1 MVEIKADESISGF
14 AQAAQYRTAQ
24 RNPEPEPEVAPEP
37 QAEPEVV
44 EPEVAEQAPAVEETP
59 VPVIEEP
66 AQIESENL
74 MNSLDPMAM
83 DPEIV
88 SEMLSDNAHRRHVNR
103 LVYGDSQIAD
113 AMRRREEG
121 TLQMRREPYKPLPYV
136 QELMSASGENHT
148 VIGYFLAA
156 QNSPRA
162 MVALEGRLGEARMDN
177 LKGSMDVYEDS
188 QKPKGLFAT
197 IGDDLGKFATKGDII
212 DAPVAGMAAFSEDM
226 SGWFGANNWL
236 TDFQKGIHNLPAS
249 DYGSTPSLSEV
260 AEFLNITTQRV
271 RVTPESQ
278 EDIDRLTDLLPDYSN
293 NNKGMEQ
300 LEIGKTTNL
309 SLNPEELQI
318 YNDFFGTVGNQANR
332 ESMKATEEE
341 LMAKIDS
348 GTGMFM
354 AVATE
359 YMSAYVL
366 TPGFSKGTTFL
377 GKAVNGL
384 LKGAA
389 ADLSIYEEGDANISA
404 WLSQSGVPGGD
415 LLEFMATDPSD
426 SEIMNKAKV
435 IAEGSAIGVAFETLM
450 FGLMSLNKARKGDM
464 EGAMKDMAKSV
475 DAEAEST
482 AVKATEYVQSIEDL
496 KAGASKQEQEIAAAA
511 AGSPGKKVTKEI
523 FQFDRDTLPDWN
535 PADEKVLDAL
545 TASVR
550 VGTASGVS
558 ATRMKVIF
566 GKGWLGDA
574 ADVPDGQR
582 GRMFEVPADEMADIL
597 QKKFLK
603 MMEKLQEPTSMN
615 TLRGMGLKV
624 LAELDEDLV
633 NPDLLDRVKN
643 VDPSE
648 WSTND
653 AANIFAAGFLQ
664 DQYIDAAQ
672 RLVADLRASA
682 DQMTNDVFEEKMKR
696 LDNLQAQVAVLQ
708 AGTAKMGQSAS
719 HAFHALK
726 RVKTVEKK
734 LAAQQAH
741 REWQYSRGL
750 ISDKQK
756 IELLDAAF
764 NNAKNKRAKAKVF
777 NQVATKP
784 TTMEKLLH
792 VSNANLLFNTS
803 TQALM
808 LMGNFVRATIRNPM
822 VNLIEAAVVN
832 PIEGVLGRADWAKA
846 SGQSFKR
853 FWHSYG
859 AIAQSMPDAM
869 TAFSKFW
876 RRGKS
881 QFGENSMFDDKGY
894 YANKTLKEVRQSKAE
909 GSLDHGMKAAEHVY
923 RFMGSVDEMF
933 KELVISSEMATHAR
947 AGTYGEELMKL
958 AQKRKLTNAD
968 WEAFLLKQ
976 GEEAAFAKK
985 STDGRVMDNYAREVA
1000 LDTMFQSDA
1009 AQGSLNQGIKKIM
1022 MGRTNQAM
1030 MMRLLFM
1037 RFVTTPLNVMEER
1050 MATVLAPI
1058 LLIGKDNNVTRAM
1071 GGKFARD
1078 LQATLDDGA
1087 PDMRI
1092 RSRTR
1097 AILAANSIFTTMG
1110 IMSAYGMLKGD
1121 GDEGL
1126 IDVDP
1131 KSRTYGNIRIRMGN
1145 GKKKYINTLD
1155 MEVPFLNAFVFA
1167 RMAAEHVKHAQD
1179 IEQAT
1184 EYLDTVGAITAM
1196 YLNQTLEKS
1205 SLANMTD
1212 TLAVIMDDGF
1222 RGSGQVVA
1230 SNLSTAVPFNWW
1242 FSQLADLTG
1251 GGEFQGKPVNFYERL
1266 GKSIGPLKLMG
1277 FGAINQERDA
1287 LGRLQPSH
1295 SRGFNPFVSRE
1306 FAVDALSD
1314 ELADIQEQTG
1324 TDFMSPTFERD
1335 GMPYHKMKAQDGQSV
1350 YDFMQESISQG
1361 DVKINGMTLEQAA
1374 NAMIEGDYYQ
1384 TEHSKWRA
1392 LLAERHVNS
1401 KSQPILKVGGASVK
1415 DPRVKL
1421 WRGLLSQY
1429 RDAALRYALTS
1440 VGPEIRKELEEVYQ
1454 TTGWTDA
1461 EKRFVADQ
1469 F

>member
-24 RNPEPEPEVAPEP
+24 RNPEPEPEVVPEP
-37 QAEPEVV
+37 QAEPEVA

-66 AQIESENL
+66 AQIQSENL

-177 LKGSMDVYEDS
+177 LKGAMEVYEDN
-188 QKPKGLFAT
+188 QKPKGFFESV
-197 IGDDLGKFATKGDII
+197 GSDLGTFFGEGEVALAPLAAMAGIGENVRSMQMGFAEG
-212 DAPVAGMAAFSEDM
+212 VANLIGSELNVQARITPKTDEEL
-226 SGWFGANNWL
+226 AWL
-236 TDFQKGIHNLPAS
+236 DERMERRWIAGGGENKVFADRTLGK
-249 DYGSTPSLSEV
+249 SEV
-260 AEFLNITTQRV
+260 MDMPADIYDEWMTMFRPNEERV
-271 RVTPESQ
+271 K
-278 EDIDRLTDLLPDYSN
+278 D
-293 NNKGMEQ
+293 
-300 LEIGKTTNL
+300 L
-309 SLNPEELQI
+309 SLEGLGE
-318 YNDFFGTVGNQANR
+318 T
-332 ESMKATEEE
+332 KEE
-341 LMAKIDS
+341 LMSRIDS
-348 GTGMFM
+348 ATGQFM

-359 YMSAYVL
+359 YIGTYVL

-377 GKAVNGL
+377 GRAVNGL
-384 LKGAA
+384 TKGAT
-389 ADLSIYEEGDANISA
+389 ADAIVYNEGDENIAKMLSA
-404 WLSQSGVPGGD
+404 WGVPGSD
-415 LLEFMATDPSD
+415 VFEFLATDPD
-426 SEIMNKAKV
+426 DAEILNMAKV
-435 IAEGSAIGVAFETLM
+435 MAEGAAIGVAFETLG
-450 FGLMSLNKARKGDM
+450 FALMALKRAGKGDM
-464 EGAMKDMAKSV
+464 EGAMEAMAKSV

-496 KAGASKQEQEIAAAA
+496 KAGASKQEQEISEAA
-511 AGSPGKKVTKEI
+511 AGSTGKKTTKEI

-535 PADEKVLDAL
+535 PGDEKVLDAL

-566 GKGWLGDA
+566 GKDWLGDA
-574 ADVPDGQR
+574 ADVPNGQR

-597 QKKFLK
+597 QKKFLM

-615 TLRGMGLKV
+615 TLRGMGLRV

-672 RLVADLRASA
+672 RIVADLRASA

-726 RVKTVEKK
+726 RVKSAEAK
-734 LAAQQAH
+734 LARDKAHINWQA
-741 REWQYSRGL
+741 SRNL
-750 ISDKQK
+750 ISDKRK

-1009 AQGSLNQGIKKIM
+1009 AKGSLNQGIKKIM

-1037 RFVTTPLNVMEER
+1037 RFVTTPLHVMEER
-1050 MATVLAPI
+1050 MATALSPF
-1058 LLIGKDNNVTRAM
+1058 LLVAGDNKVTDTVFKLTA
-1071 GGKFARD
+1071 GKFYRD
-1078 LQATLDDGA
+1078 LKAVLDDGS
-1087 PDMRI
+1087 PDMRV

-1110 IMSAYGMLKGD
+1110 LMSAYGMLKGD

-1155 MEVPFLNAFVFA
+1155 MEVPFLNAFVFS

-1184 EYLDTVGAITAM
+1184 EYLDAAGAITAM

-1222 RGSGQVVA
+1222 RGGGQVVA

-1306 FAVDALSD
+1306 FVVDALSD

>member
-37 QAEPEVV
+37 QAEPV
-44 EPEVAEQAPAVEETP
+44 VAEPAPAVEETP
-59 VPVIEEP
+59 SVPFIEEP
-66 AQIESENL
+66 VQVESENL
-74 MNSLDPMAM
+74 MTSLEPQMM

-88 SEMLSDNAHRRHVNR
+88 TEMLSDNAHRRQVNR
-103 LVYGDSQIAD
+103 LVYGDVQIAD

-121 TLQMRREPYKPLPYV
+121 TLAMKREPYKPLPHV
-136 QELMSASGENHT
+136 QELMSASGENQT

-162 MVALEGRLGEARMDN
+162 MAALEARLGEARMAN
-177 LKGSMDVYEDS
+177 LQGAMEVYEDN
-188 QKPKGLFAT
+188 QRPKGFFESVG
-197 IGDDLGKFATKGDII
+197 GDLAKFATQGDLI
-212 DAPVAGMAAFSEDM
+212 DAPVAGVVSGAF
-226 SGWFGANNWL
+226 N
-236 TDFQKGIHNLPAS
+236 FQKGMQSFTSMLYSIPSPFKYKRELTEDEANALAYNFEGDFGGEGEVTLTHKQWRFLEEMRGGAGS
-249 DYGSTPSLSEV
+249 DAVFERNDEWMK
-260 AEFLNITTQRV
+260 ARQ
-271 RVTPESQ
+271 
-278 EDIDRLTDLLPDYSN
+278 
-293 NNKGMEQ
+293 
-300 LEIGKTTNL
+300 
-309 SLNPEELQI
+309 EEL
-318 YNDFFGTVGNQANR
+318 FAN
-332 ESMKATEEE
+332 
-341 LMAKIDS
+341 IDS
-348 GTGMFM
+348 ATGQFT

-359 YMSAYVL
+359 YIGTYVL

-377 GKAVNGL
+377 GRAVNGL
-384 LKGAA
+384 TKGAT
-389 ADLSIYEEGDANISA
+389 ADAIVYNEGDENIAKMLSA
-404 WLSQSGVPGGD
+404 WGVPGSD
-415 LLEFMATDPSD
+415 VFEFLATDPD
-426 SEIMNKAKV
+426 DAEILNMAKV
-435 IAEGSAIGVAFETLM
+435 MAEGAAIGVAFETLG
-450 FGLMSLNKARKGDM
+450 FALMALKRAGKGDM
-464 EGAMKDMAKSV
+464 EGAMEAMAKSV
-475 DAEAEST
+475 DAEAENT
-482 AVKATEYVQSIEDL
+482 AVKATEYVQSVEDL
-496 KAGASKQEQEIAAAA
+496 KAGASRQEQEIAAAA
-511 AGSPGKKVTKEI
+511 AGSTGKKTTREI
-523 FQFDRDTLPDWN
+523 FEFDRDALPDWN

-566 GKGWLGDA
+566 GKDWLGDA
-574 ADVPDGQR
+574 ADVPNGQR

-597 QKKFLK
+597 QKKFLM

-615 TLRGMGLKV
+615 TLRGMGLRV

-672 RLVADLRASA
+672 RIVADLRASA

-726 RVKTVEKK
+726 RVKSAEKK

-741 REWQYSRGL
+741 INWQASRNL
-750 ISDKQK
+750 ISDKRK
-756 IELLDAAF
+756 VELLDAAF
-764 NNAKNKRAKAKVF
+764 KNAKNKRARAKVF

-832 PIEGVLGRADWAKA
+832 PIEGVLGRADWATA
-846 SGQSFKR
+846 SSQSFKR

-859 AIAQSMPDAM
+859 AIAQSMPEAF
-869 TAFSKFW
+869 TAFGKFW
-876 RRGKS
+876 RKGKS

-894 YANKTLKEVRQSKAE
+894 YANKTLKEVRNSKAE

-923 RFMGSVDEMF
+923 RFMGAVDEMF
-933 KELVISSEMATHAR
+933 KEIVISSEMATHAR
-947 AGTYGEELMKL
+947 AGTYGDELMKL
-958 AQKRKLTNAD
+958 AQQGKVSNAD
-968 WEAFLLKQ
+968 FKRLLA
-976 GEEAAFAKK
+976 GAGFAKE
-985 STDGRVMDNYAREVA
+985 STDGRMMDMYARDVA

-1009 AQGSLNQGIKKIM
+1009 AKGSLNKGIKSFM

-1030 MMRLLFM
+1030 MMRLIFM

-1050 MATVLAPI
+1050 MATVLSPI
-1058 LLIGKDNNVTRAM
+1058 LLISKDNNVTRAM
-1071 GGKFARD
+1071 AGKFARD

-1087 PDMRI
+1087 PDMRV

-1097 AILAANSIFTTMG
+1097 AILAANSIFTTLGFMA
-1110 IMSAYGMLKGD
+1110 AYGFLKED

-1131 KSRTYGNIRIRMGN
+1131 KSRTYGQIRIRMGN
-1145 GKKKYINTLD
+1145 GQKKYVNTLD

-1167 RMAAEHVKHAQD
+1167 RMAAEHVRHAQD

-1184 EYLDTVGAITAM
+1184 EYLDTVVAISAM

-1212 TLAVIMDDGF
+1212 SLAVIMDDNF
-1222 RGSGQVVA
+1222 RGGGQFAA

-1242 FSQLADLTG
+1242 MSQIADLTG
-1251 GGEFQGKPVNFYERL
+1251 GGEFQGKPNNFYERL

-1295 SRGFNPFVSRE
+1295 SRGFNPFVSRWFE
-1306 FAVDALSD
+1306 TDDLSD

-1335 GMPYHKMKAQDGQSV
+1335 GMPFQKLKAKDGQSV
-1350 YDFMQESISQG
+1350 YDLMQESLANG

-1374 NAMIEGDYYQ
+1374 REMINGDYYK
-1384 TEHSKWRA
+1384 TEHAKWQS
-1392 LLAERHVNS
+1392 LLAERHMNS
-1401 KSQPILKVGGASVK
+1401 KNQSILKVGGQAVK
-1415 DPRVKL
+1415 DPRIKL

-1429 RDAALRYALTS
+1429 RDEALRFALND
-1440 VGPEIRKELEEVYQ
+1440 VDADIREEIEQVYL
-1454 TTGWTDA
+1454 TTGWTDS
-1461 EKRFVADQ
+1461 EKRFVAEQ

>member
-37 QAEPEVV
+37 QAEPEVA

-177 LKGSMDVYEDS
+177 LKGAMDVYEDS
-188 QKPKGLFAT
+188 QKPKGFFESV
-197 IGDDLGKFATKGDII
+197 GSDLGSFATKGDII
-212 DAPVAGMAAFSEDM
+212 DAPVAGVVAGAF
-226 SGWFGANNWL
+226 N
-236 TDFQKGIHNLPAS
+236 FQKGMQDFTSLLYSI
-249 DYGSTPSLSEV
+249 PSPFKYKRELSEEE
-260 AEFLNITTQRV
+260 AEALAYNFEGDFNGEGEVTLSHKQWRFLEEMRGGAG
-271 RVTPESQ
+271 
-278 EDIDRLTDLLPDYSN
+278 TDAVFERN
-293 NNKGMEQ
+293 NEWMEARQ
-300 LEIGKTTNL
+300 
-309 SLNPEELQI
+309 EEL
-318 YNDFFGTVGNQANR
+318 FAN
-332 ESMKATEEE
+332 
-341 LMAKIDS
+341 IDS
-348 GTGMFM
+348 ATGQFT

-359 YMSAYVL
+359 YIGTYVL
-366 TPGFSKGTTFL
+366 TPGFSRGTTFL
-377 GKAVNGL
+377 GRAVNGL
-384 LKGAA
+384 AKGAA
-389 ADLSIYEEGDANISA
+389 ADAIVYNEGDENVAAMLSA
-404 WLSQSGVPGGD
+404 WGVPGSDVFGF
-415 LLEFMATDPSD
+415 LATDPD
-426 SEIMNKAKV
+426 DAAILNMAKV
-435 IAEGSAIGVAFETLM
+435 MAEGAAIGVAFETLG
-450 FGLMSLNKARKGDM
+450 FGLMALNKARKGDM
-464 EGAMKDMAKSV
+464 EGAIKDMAKSV

-682 DQMTNDVFEEKMKR
+682 DQMTNDVFEEKMQR

-741 REWQYSRGL
+741 INWQASRNL
-750 ISDKQK
+750 ISDKRK

-777 NQVATKP
+777 NQLATKP

-1295 SRGFNPFVSRE
+1295 SRGFMPFVSRE

-1324 TDFMSPTFERD
+1324 TDFLSPTFERD